1 MFTIL
6 VHRLFNGGILKVVNY
21 NFCDEHFKYTQV
33 IKSCLAEDLMQL
45 WPCYHGECSACD
57 LLFCIISKS
66 SDAIC

>member
-45 WPCYHGECSACD
+45 
-57 LLFCIISKS
+57 
-66 SDAIC
+66 